1 MGELTHRM
9 GGLYMLKGLMVHYT
23 SLWEASSQAVFLSTG
38 SGGHHGCPNGP
49 RVLET
54 VEVTTAAKTL
64 LRKKGAKGN
73 QKKT

>member
-1 MGELTHRM
+1 MFKEVGDT
-9 GGLYMLKGLMVHYT
+9 
-23 SLWEASSQAVFLSTG
+23 TG
-38 SGGHHGCPNGP
+38 HPNGP

-73 QKKT
+73 QKKNMMCNMNEEKKNIYKP